1 MAGTDVQGMLIR
13 IEATTAQ
20 LRQELN
26 RADGAVAGSGKK
38 IDKSLSGIDLAFD
51 RLAAAA
57 TKSGKVM
64 GTALAGISVAAA
76 GVGTASLAMLKQ
88 TAGAVAESDR
98 WAKSL
103 GVSTQSLIEWQYAA
117 SRAGLEGD
125 KIADIFKDLNDK
137 IGEAATEKSGEA
149 VAALNALGLSS
160 EKLVK
165 LSPDKQLLAIAQGLG
180 KISTTAQKTTILES
194 LGDDLSRMLP
204 LLEDGGKKL
213 KQYMQQARD
222 FGIALDPKQ
231 IDDLVKANEILSDL
245 EAKLTG
251 IKNEFAA
258 GLASIDITPLN
269 NAMDSLRR
277 TVTDPKF
284 VQGVV
289 DITTSIV
296 NLTTKTIEAT
306 GEFANFAKWMGEALA
321 AKIHGPALDDL
332 IRLEDRVS
340 SLTEELEK
348 AKSAGGMPALFDDF
362 GASSS
367 RSIQDIQKD
376 LDVANE
382 RLRVGRELAELASK
396 PQGKANPVDPKPT
409 VITASTENLGGTNG
423 KPATVTEEAGQKR
436 LANLRQQNAA
446 LQAQYD
452 SINAQTGKVVTLG
465 QQAQALA
472 KWEQELADL
481 KEKKTLTAEQK
492 SILANAELLTAQY
505 KRNAELEKEVDLRKK
520 SVEEAAKLKSFVDNL
535 NQQISTVRQDQA
547 GALAMVGMGSKE
559 AQRYQDLIDIR
570 QEYQRQQDELL
581 AQRNSGDISPELYDK
596 ETQALSAALQER
608 LQLQQ
613 NYYKQVDDAQ
623 ADWSNGASAA
633 FQDYLDSARDVSSQT
648 YSLFSNAF
656 SNMEDG
662 IVDFVKTGKLSFKDF
677 ADSLVEDLIRIQA
690 RQAAAGLLSSA
701 FGGGGGGL
709 GSLFGGGTTTSR
721 SGFSEGGSYTFN
733 AKGGVYDS
741 PSLSAFSGGVYDS
754 PQLFAFAKGAGVF
767 GEAGPEAIMPLTR
780 GPDGTLG
787 VRAHDSGSG
796 GGSNVTMA
804 GITQHITVSGNADAA
819 TVAQV
824 KEAARQGAQE
834 GYNLMLQD
842 FRRNGPARQML
853 SRG

>member
-38 IDKSLSGIDLAFD
+38 IDKSLYGIDLAFD

-213 KQYMQQARD
+213 KQYMQQAKD

-245 EAKLTG
+245 EAQLEG
-251 IKNEFAA
+251 IKNEFVA
-258 GLASIDITPLN
+258 GLANVDISPLN
-269 NAMDSLRR
+269 QAMSELRS

-284 VQGVV
+284 IQGATSLASAVV
-289 DITTSIV
+289 TLASWGASAANGITD
-296 NLTTKTIEAT
+296 LAE
-306 GEFANFAKWMGEALA
+306 GLA
-321 AKIHGPALDDL
+321 AKLHGPALDDL
-332 IRLEDRVS
+332 PRLEAQVKSYR
-340 SLTEELEK
+340 EELEE
-348 AKSAGGMPALFDDF
+348 AKKAGGMPSLFDDF
-362 GASSS
+362 GVSSS
-367 RSIQDIQKD
+367 RAVKDIEKD
-376 LDVANE
+376 LKE
-382 RLRVGRELAELASK
+382 AENLLKLGQDLSK
-396 PQGKANPVDPKPT
+396 SGSKNSPTDPKPT
-409 VITASTENLGGTNG
+409 VITATSENLGGTNG
-423 KPATVTEEAGQKR
+423 KAATVTEEAGQKR

-623 ADWSNGASAA
+623 SDWSNGASAA

-824 KEAARQGAQE
+824 REAARQGAQD

-842 FRRNGPARQML
+842 LRRNGPARQML